1 MANIVSPF
9 NRIEGFCING
19 TKIKQLQ
26 KDIILHKLAYM
37 VSCSMFMFMC
47 NCLDFATVA
56 GQAVNTLFAVVFQ
69 TAGIYFLECF
79 FHFNFF
85 QKVVKPIIF
94 RFSHSFLKCIITL
107 SLFVSE
113 KITALFHK
121 NFLSLPPL
129 FSFLCFSEYLIHSL
143 QTCSDLLWG
152 FLKMC
157 RAIRVNPY
165 SFFFFNLLLIVFLH
179 RSIPFPDWSLEAV
192 NFSLSKVFKV
202 STVNFHAS
210 PCCVVP
216 VF

>member
-9 NRIEGFCING
+9 NRIEGFCINR

-37 VSCSMFMFMC
+37 VFCSMFMFMC

-94 RFSHSFLKCIITL
+94 RFSHSFSSAS
-107 SLFVSE
+107 SLFLYLYQ
-113 KITALFHK
+113 KRLLRCFTRIFFLFLRFFLFFV
-121 NFLSLPPL
+121 FLS
-129 FSFLCFSEYLIHSL
+129 I
-143 QTCSDLLWG
+143 
-152 FLKMC
+152 
-157 RAIRVNPY
+157 
-165 SFFFFNLLLIVFLH
+165 
-179 RSIPFPDWSLEAV
+179 
-192 NFSLSKVFKV
+192 
-202 STVNFHAS
+202 
-210 PCCVVP
+210 
-216 VF
+216 